1 MRRWKAKTRKMRRK
15 QRYNIGRSMKSSGE
29 GILSIVWG
37 QFGKGGIEMGRKR
50 IKKGWSC
57 ERGKKETLDVKSEN
71 SSEDGE
77 EVSGGATPPFFLC
90 PNWNTTSN

>member
-57 ERGKKETLDVKSEN
+57 ERRKKETLDVKSEN
-71 SSEDGE
+71 SSEDG
-77 EVSGGATPPFFLC
+77 
-90 PNWNTTSN
+90 